1 MRSMRTTISTKPNPN
16 PSSGAQPSGFT
27 LIELLIAMA
36 ILSLVVSSIV
46 GVYAALSKSYTT
58 QNVAA
63 DVQQV
68 VRAAVDYMAEDL
80 MMAGLNPEETAG
92 VGFQEATTS
101 KLQFTADRNMD
112 GDTDDDF
119 ENITYELA
127 DNQLKQTDHLGNQ
140 VLLDNLDEAQSEF
153 VYLDI
158 DGNDLGSPVGDLA
171 EIRTVAITLS
181 VREPAG
187 RGGLL
192 VRTYTTRI
200 RCRNLGL

>member
-1 MRSMRTTISTKPNPN
+1 MRTTISKQQNSQVPSGDKPN
-16 PSSGAQPSGFT
+16 GFT
-27 LIELLIAMA
+27 LIELLVAMA
-36 ILSLVVSSIV
+36 ILSLVIGSIV
-46 GVYAALSKSYTT
+46 GVYAALSRSYTT

-80 MMAGLNPEETAG
+80 MMAGLNPEDIAD

-101 KLQFTADRNMD
+101 KLQFTANRNMD

-140 VLLDNLDEAQSEF
+140 VLLGNLDEARSEF

-171 EIRTVAITLS
+171 AIRTVMITLS

-187 RGGLL
+187 RSGML
-192 VRTYTTRI
+192 VRAYTTRI